1 MRRYRIGLALLL
13 ASGSLV
19 VASLAAAQQG
29 GSAIRG
35 RITDQQQ
42 GILPG
47 VSIVITHAENGTTRE
62 TVTGADGTY
71 LVPGLVP
78 GPYKIAAQ
86 LQGFSRLSQENLVVR
101 VGATLQVDL
110 ILRVGAIEENV
121 TVTAESPQVDLTSA
135 QVGGNVSAGEI
146 ENLPSGSRNF
156 TGLVSLLP
164 GVVYNQAA
172 DSSSDSVTINGQH
185 GSGVVYLMD
194 GGSNN
199 DDLRGGS
206 SGAQARPPLE
216 AIQEF
221 QVVTN
226 QFDAEYGA
234 ATAGVVN
241 AVTKQ
246 GTNRWHG
253 SAIGYFTDSSM
264 TARDFFVD
272 QQNLDKPDT
281 RKSQW
286 GGTIGGPIV
295 QDKMHFFGSFERQD
309 KNEGRSIIYPTR
321 PDKSFSVAQETNSF
335 NYMGRLDHQINTGNN
350 YSVRFL
356 WDHQPNYN
364 QVLTNG
370 GGVGLGGTVDTLS
383 IEKDNDWALV
393 GTYNKVIGGKKLNIL
408 RLSAV
413 HDRWGGYCR
422 LGLWAHAW
430 DCRPRLSTATA
441 D

>member
-1 MRRYRIGLALLL
+1 MRRTRLGTALLVLGSLAL
-13 ASGSLV
+13 ATS
-19 VASLAAAQQG
+19 AAAQQG

-47 VSIVITHAENGTTRE
+47 VSIVVTHVENGTTRE
-62 TVTGADGTY
+62 TVTGTDGTY
-71 LVPGLVP
+71 LIPGLVP
-78 GPYKIAAQ
+78 GPYRITAQ
-86 LQGFSRLSQENLVVR
+86 LSGFSRLTQDNLTLR
-101 VGATLQVDL
+101 IGSTLQVDL
-110 ILRVGAIEENV
+110 VLRVGAIEENV

-135 QVGGNVSAGEI
+135 QVGGNVSTGEI

-156 TGLVSLLP
+156 TGLVALLP

-241 AVTKQ
+241 ALTKQ

-253 SAIGYFTDSSM
+253 SAIGYYTDAKM
-264 TARDFFVD
+264 TAKDFFVE
-272 QQNLDKPDT
+272 QQ
-281 RKSQW
+281 RSE
-286 GGTIGGPIV
+286 
-295 QDKMHFFGSFERQD
+295 ERRVG
-309 KNEGRSIIYPTR
+309 KECRS
-321 PDKSFSVAQETNSF
+321 
-335 NYMGRLDHQINTGNN
+335 
-350 YSVRFL
+350 
-356 WDHQPNYN
+356 
-364 QVLTNG
+364 
-370 GGVGLGGTVDTLS
+370 
-383 IEKDNDWALV
+383 
-393 GTYNKVIGGKKLNIL
+393 
-408 RLSAV
+408 
-413 HDRWGGYCR
+413 RWSPY
-422 LGLWAHAW
+422 H
-430 DCRPRLSTATA
+430 
-441 D
+441 

>member
-1 MRRYRIGLALLL
+1 M
-13 ASGSLV
+13 
-19 VASLAAAQQG
+19 
-29 GSAIRG
+29 
-35 RITDQQQ
+35 
-42 GILPG
+42 
-47 VSIVITHAENGTTRE
+47 
-62 TVTGADGTY
+62 
-71 LVPGLVP
+71 P
-78 GPYKIAAQ
+78 GPYRIAAE
-86 LQGFSRLSQENLVVR
+86 LQGFSRLTQENLVLR
-101 VGATLQVDL
+101 IGSTLQVDL
-110 ILRVGAIEENV
+110 MLRVGAIEENV

-246 GTNRWHG
+246 GTNRL
-253 SAIGYFTDSSM
+253 
-264 TARDFFVD
+264 ARQRDRLLHRLVD
-272 QQNLDKPDT
+272 DREGLLRRAAESGQA
-281 RKSQW
+281 RHA
-286 GGTIGGPIV
+286 
-295 QDKMHFFGSFERQD
+295 QDPVGRHDRRADRPRQD
-309 KNEGRSIIYPTR
+309 ALLRQLRAPGRERRPEHRLSDPSRQELHGRAGDQLLELHGARSITR
-321 PDKSFSVAQETNSF
+321 
-335 NYMGRLDHQINTGNN
+335 
-350 YSVRFL
+350 
-356 WDHQPNYN
+356 
-364 QVLTNG
+364 
-370 GGVGLGGTVDTLS
+370 
-383 IEKDNDWALV
+383 
-393 GTYNKVIGGKKLNIL
+393 
-408 RLSAV
+408 
-413 HDRWGGYCR
+413 
-422 LGLWAHAW
+422 
-430 DCRPRLSTATA
+430 
-441 D
+441 

>member
-1 MRRYRIGLALLL
+1 MRRYLIGLAFL
-13 ASGSLV
+13 ALISLV
-19 VASLAAAQQG
+19 SITSAAAQQG

-47 VSIVITHAENGTTRE
+47 VSIVVTHAESGTIRE
-62 TVTGADGTY
+62 TVTGSDGTF
-71 LVPGLVP
+71 LVPGLLP
-78 GPYKIAAQ
+78 GPYKIAAV
-86 LQGFSRLSQENLVVR
+86 LQGFSRLTQDNLVLR
-101 VGATLQVDL
+101 IGSTLQVDL
-110 ILRVGAIEENV
+110 VLRVGAIEENV
-121 TVTAESPQVDLTSA
+121 TVTAQSPQVDLTSA

-246 GTNRWHG
+246 GTNKWHG

-264 TARDFFVD
+264 TDKDFFVA
-272 QQNLDKPDT
+272 QQNLDKPET

-286 GGTIGGPIV
+286 GGTIGGPLV
-295 QDKMHFFGSFERQD
+295 RDKMHFFASFERQD
-309 KNEGRSIIYPTR
+309 KNEGRSIVYPTR
-321 PDKSFSVAQETNSF
+321 PDRSFSAAQETNSF
-335 NYMGRLDHQINTGNN
+335 NYLGRVDHQMNAT
-350 YSVRFL
+350 VKR
-356 WDHQPNYN
+356 QEK
-364 QVLTNG
+364 LTPF
-370 GGVGLGGTVDTLS
+370 
-383 IEKDNDWALV
+383 
-393 GTYNKVIGGKKLNIL
+393 
-408 RLSAV
+408 R
-413 HDRWGGYCR
+413 H
-422 LGLWAHAW
+422 
-430 DCRPRLSTATA
+430 
-441 D
+441 